1 MNIDGDNLEIV
12 VERKKIKNIY
22 FRINENNEIYVTCP
36 KYVTDREIIKLLN
49 NNHDSLVRMY
59 KKVKKRTTEKEN
71 VLYLGEKIDYVYH
84 NRIIFDNDR
93 IFAPSIK
100 KANEYLEK
108 KCLDVFQKRMD
119 LYTPQF
125 DNLPEFRLRVRKM
138 KTRWGVCNR
147 KSMTV
152 TLNTELI
159 HKKPYLIDYVI
170 VHELSHFEHM
180 DHSKAF
186 WKCVEMHYPRYKE
199 ARKEL
204 KS

>member
-1 MNIDGDNLEIV
+1 MNIDGNNLEIV

-59 KKVKKRTTEKEN
+59 KKVKKRTTEKEC

-108 KCLDVFQKRMD
+108 KCLDVF
-119 LYTPQF
+119 
-125 DNLPEFRLRVRKM
+125 
-138 KTRWGVCNR
+138 
-147 KSMTV
+147 
-152 TLNTELI
+152 
-159 HKKPYLIDYVI
+159 
-170 VHELSHFEHM
+170 
-180 DHSKAF
+180 
-186 WKCVEMHYPRYKE
+186 
-199 ARKEL
+199 
-204 KS
+204 